1 MLNVYLRP
9 RTISARNA
17 IVYHT
22 VITVRLLLFFLLCN
36 QLSGGKETNKAS
48 LSLLS
53 IGFINIG
60 FAGFLIIV
68 STETLIVAFL
78 MVSHYFV
85 MRVYN

>member
-22 VITVRLLLFFLLCN
+22 LITVRLLLFFLPCN
-36 QLSGGKETNKAS
+36 QLSGGKETNRAS

-60 FAGFLIIV
+60 FAFLIIV
-68 STETLIVAFL
+68 STEDFDRWVSYGFL
-78 MVSHYFV
+78 LFCDESL
-85 MRVYN
+85 